1 MQNKVLHL
9 HISVQFIPYLHALVA
24 PMAPEP
30 DRPKLRMR
38 CKGVYHAPTHGPEEY
53 LDRELSIPAKER
65 DRRSL
70 LQSRPSNT
78 TSRRFLYRPKSF
90 GQSEILQALYES
102 AFPGWAASTLPRNL
116 AARHLLQE
124 ALIPSP
130 LSENAWAK
138 LEPQTRAAWINVVDH
153 TSGGTR
159 ALYNYIREKLPDVNS
174 RSFSTKDFPSRCK
187 EGLICNLVR
196 EGTSVDH
203 EYYVTSRD
211 TDEDD
216 HTSILR
222 TRWVNGDYMVPLL
235 YAPLSGLRCR
245 SFNFCLT
252 SAAGTRRQAS
262 ESCKKL
268 LTDNLLKA
276 PLHSWDSAVS
286 VLSKKNS
293 MGSS

>member
-1 MQNKVLHL
+1 
-9 HISVQFIPYLHALVA
+9 
-24 PMAPEP
+24 MAPET
-30 DRPKLRMR
+30 DRPKLRMK
-38 CKGVYHAPTHGPEEY
+38 CKGVYHAPTHGPEED

-78 TSRRFLYRPKSF
+78 TSRRLLSRPKSF
-90 GQSEILQALYES
+90 SQSEISRALYGS
-102 AFPGWAASTLPRNL
+102 AFPWWAASTLPRNL

-130 LSENAWAK
+130 LSENACAK

-153 TSGGTR
+153 TSGGTC
-159 ALYNYIREKLPDVNS
+159 ALYNYVREKLPDVNS
-174 RSFSTKDFPSRCK
+174 RIFSTKDFPSRCK
-187 EGLICNLVR
+187 EGLICNLVK
-196 EGTSVDH
+196 EGTSIDD

-222 TRWVNGDYMVPLL
+222 AMGERGLHGPFVVC
-235 YAPLSGLRCR
+235 PLSGLRCR
-245 SFNFCLT
+245 SFNFCLI

-268 LTDNLLKA
+268 LTENLRKA
-276 PLHSWDSAVS
+276 PLHSWNSAVS
-286 VLSKKNS
+286 VSSKKNS